1 MKTLKIL
8 FVLSLF
14 AFQLVAQQQADTAFD
29 PVVAHPAYRTGIG
42 SVVLIDEAHHN
53 FHTMTG
59 RYKPF
64 ADVLMKDGYQ
74 VRSSSEVITTAT
86 LSGAKI
92 LVIANALHESN
103 TEQWRL
109 PTPSAFTP
117 EEIAAINQWVNE
129 GGSLFLIAD
138 HMPFPGAAGP
148 LAESFGV
155 KFLNGFAMKKRNG
168 GKDLFTVKE
177 GAFKESALS
186 RGRNKAENVTSVR
199 SFTGQAFGIPA
210 NAEPIMH
217 LNDEY
222 EILMPEVAWQFDKL
236 TRSMPATDLVQG
248 AYMKYGTGR
257 VVFFGEAAMFTAQTQ
272 GNNKFG
278 MNAADAGQNLQLL
291 LNIIHWL
298 DGLID

>member
-8 FVLSLF
+8 FVQSLF

-92 LVIANALHESN
+92 VVIANALHESN

-117 EEIAAINQWVNE
+117 EEIAAINQSM
-129 GGSLFLIAD
+129 GQRGRLTFSYRGPYA
-138 HMPFPGAAGP
+138 FPGC
-148 LAESFGV
+148 S
-155 KFLNGFAMKKRNG
+155 RTTG
-168 GKDLFTVKE
+168 GIIW
-177 GAFKESALS
+177 
-186 RGRNKAENVTSVR
+186 R
-199 SFTGQAFGIPA
+199 QIP
-210 NAEPIMH
+210 EWFR
-217 LNDEY
+217 DE
-222 EILMPEVAWQFDKL
+222 E
-236 TRSMPATDLVQG
+236 
-248 AYMKYGTGR
+248 
-257 VVFFGEAAMFTAQTQ
+257 TQ
-272 GNNKFG
+272 
-278 MNAADAGQNLQLL
+278 
-291 LNIIHWL
+291 WRE
-298 DGLID
+298 GLIYR